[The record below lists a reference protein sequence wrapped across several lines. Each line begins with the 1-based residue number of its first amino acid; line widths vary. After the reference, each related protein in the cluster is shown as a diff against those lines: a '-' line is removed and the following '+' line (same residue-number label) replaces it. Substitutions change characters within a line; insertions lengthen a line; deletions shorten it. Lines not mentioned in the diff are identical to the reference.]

1 MSLELRR
8 LDRAAFDAAIP
19 DLAAILADAV
29 AGGASVGFLLPFS
42 SDDAAAW
49 WRSLDGDVARGS
61 VIVIVARLDRRV
73 VGTAQLRLAQLPNAR
88 HRAEVAKVLVHRSA
102 RRRGIATA
110 LMREIERLAVADGRT
125 LLVLDTIADS
135 EAEPLYTKLGWT
147 RAAEIPRY
155 AGMPD
160 GELRPTV
167 IFYRDLAEKGRGRA

>member
-1 MSLELRR
+1 MSLELLR
-8 LDRAAFDAAIP
+8 LDGAAFDAAIP

-29 AGGASVGFLLPFS
+29 AGGASVGFLRPFS

-49 WRSLDGDVARGS
+49 WRGLDGDVARGS
-61 VIVIVARLDRRV
+61 LIVILARLNGRL

-110 LMREIERLAVADGRT
+110 LMREVERIAVAEGRT

-135 EAEPLYTKLGWT
+135 EAEPLYVKLGWT

-167 IFYRDLAEKGRGRA
+167 IFYRDLAVKDPGTG